1 MDWDAIGAI
10 GEIVGAMAVVI
21 SLAYLAIQIR
31 KQTLEAKLAATRELA
46 GQGLNLMAHI
56 TSDFETTAAYGSGIQ
71 NYEDLPDDQRLWLA
85 IQFQQWCRVMEQYVL
100 HTEHSTVDPVYFES
114 FTNVFAEG
122 MTYPGFQQWWCKSK
136 NLFSEKF
143 QAYVE
148 DGLIAGQKKGYQST
162 FKKNQAHQI
171 G

>member
-1 MDWDAIGAI
+1 MTLSDLGDLGDFLGGIGV
-10 GEIVGAMAVVI
+10 IVTLV
-21 SLAYLAIQIR
+21 YLAIQIR

-46 GQGLNLMAHI
+46 EQGLHLMAHI
-56 TSDFETTAAYGSGIQ
+56 TTDFETTAAYGKGVQ
-71 NYEDLPDDQRLWLA
+71 NYEELPDDQRLWVA

-100 HTEHSTVDPVYFES
+100 HTEHSNVDPVYFES

-122 MTYPGFQQWWCKSK
+122 MTYPGFQQWWRKSH

-148 DGLIAGQKKGYQST
+148 DGLSGGKKKGYKSS
-162 FKKNQAHQI
+162 FKKPL
-171 G
+171 